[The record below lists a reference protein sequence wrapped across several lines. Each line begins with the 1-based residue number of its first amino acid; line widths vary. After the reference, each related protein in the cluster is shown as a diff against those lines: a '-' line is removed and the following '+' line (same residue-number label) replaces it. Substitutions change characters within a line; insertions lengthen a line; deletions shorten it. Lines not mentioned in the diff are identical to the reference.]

1 MEQATAMPIGILP
14 EITITQRDHN
24 RLHSMIGNYAPII
37 SWKAAEF
44 LLGELGRARI
54 VDPDGI
60 PPTTATMSSQIEF
73 EDETTR
79 KSRVVTLAYP
89 EECVIYRDSLSI
101 LTPLGTALLGLSN
114 GQSMSY
120 RDRDGSLKTIRMRKV
135 LHQPEAGRAFRQSP
149 RMR

>member
-1 MEQATAMPIGILP
+1 MTGIGLAEAMGDGEIYGYVLLADARSMAEATAGG
-14 EITITQRDHN
+14 EIT
-24 RLHSMIGNYAPII
+24 
-37 SWKAAEF
+37 
-44 LLGELGRARI
+44 
-54 VDPDGI
+54 VDYVNLTRPD
-60 PPTTATMSSQIEF
+60 PEF

-120 RDRDGSLKTIRMRKV
+120 RDRDGSRKTIRMRMV